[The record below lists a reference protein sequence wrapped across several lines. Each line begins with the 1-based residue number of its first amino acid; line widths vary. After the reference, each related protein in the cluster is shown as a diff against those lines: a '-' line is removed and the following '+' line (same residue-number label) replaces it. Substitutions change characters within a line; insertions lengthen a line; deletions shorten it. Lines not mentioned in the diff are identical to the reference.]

1 MTTSFVEWRKK
12 ISHLPIVEYISFSL
26 FNLMNKKGI
35 SLIKEKNKGKI
46 LITHDTDSTND
57 SNLLEIIYNITKGLI
72 RCNKNF
78 LKKGLNGIINMNK
91 PYFKNVNYGFEK
103 WIEKFPHLKHTFFL
117 SLSGIGAKRHI
128 NDPRSSAS
136 DKIFPW
142 QNLQNIINK
151 KNIEIDF
158 KPGINVKYKQ
168 ISYSNLKHYIQN
180 KITKNKIIGLRH
192 HYWSLNWKKNYLSYR
207 KMVNSGFR
215 YDCTMSYQD
224 TFGLRA
230 GTSKPFRPFDLEY
243 LRPLNIYVIPTCLM
257 DSMFDP
263 LDVKKQKKLSQMF
276 EEIKKVD
283 GVINLDW
290 HTESAANQFPF
301 ENYIDNFR
309 LILDL
314 INIKEVDSVL
324 PSELIQKWHSK
335 INPILNLYPNLK
347 L

>member
-1 MTTSFVEWRKK
+1 
-12 ISHLPIVEYISFSL
+12 
-26 FNLMNKKGI
+26 
-35 SLIKEKNKGKI
+35 
-46 LITHDTDSTND
+46 
-57 SNLLEIIYNITKGLI
+57 
-72 RCNKNF
+72 
-78 LKKGLNGIINMNK
+78 
-91 PYFKNVNYGFEK
+91 
-103 WIEKFPHLKHTFFL
+103 
-117 SLSGIGAKRHI
+117 
-128 NDPRSSAS
+128 
-136 DKIFPW
+136 
-142 QNLQNIINK
+142 
-151 KNIEIDF
+151 
-158 KPGINVKYKQ
+158 
-168 ISYSNLKHYIQN
+168 
-180 KITKNKIIGLRH
+180 
-192 HYWSLNWKKNYLSYR
+192 
-207 KMVNSGFR
+207 
-215 YDCTMSYQD
+215 
-224 TFGLRA
+224 
-230 GTSKPFRPFDLEY
+230 
-243 LRPLNIYVIPTCLM
+243 M